1 MQYWSPV
8 RNLLL
13 SLLLA
18 MFLGLL
24 GQWFYEL
31 PGWFPGAML
40 LGAAWGSGMGLWQAK
55 TAGKLPRPIFLL
67 GLLLSAALCYGLFLR
82 YVGAAF
88 TGTLLV
94 SVAQA
99 VCFLF
104 TARCQ
109 DSFYGPLGI
118 STVLLSL
125 PVLVLYWTP
134 WLVPL
139 AGLALVLTLDGFRVM
154 GLYRSYHMG
163 KAGDIRRRDPA
174 LSRSSLGLFAAGLLL
189 LFCAAALTCLVGW
202 GLSALGKQLW
212 NAASGPLHQGYAWLG
227 AQIDT
232 FRAWFLSH
240 FHAIEN
246 EKGPPDTDIKP
257 HFQFGLPENS
267 YLISWLPLAGL
278 IAMLA
283 TIGFAATRVL
293 RRPNT
298 PKSCDYVDEIEALE
312 RPRFRLGD
320 WLRQRKPQRLSD
332 FSDNNKKVRFLFQ
345 QLLRRKQKSDPAAL
359 CRTPNELA
367 ESPAETLLAQ
377 LYNRV
382 RYGGEQ
388 ATDQEVAEAA
398 NSLADR

>member
-1 MQYWSPV
+1 MRYWNPI

-18 MFLGLL
+18 LFLGLL

-40 LGAAWGSGMGLWQAK
+40 LGAAWGGGMGLWQAK
-55 TAGKLPRPIFLL
+55 KEGTRLVFIL
-67 GLLLSAALCYGLFLR
+67 GMLLSAALCYWGFLR

-94 SVAQA
+94 GAAQG

-104 TARCQ
+104 TVRCQ
-109 DSFYGPLGI
+109 DSFYGPLGV

-125 PVLVLYWTP
+125 PVLVLYRTP
-134 WLVPL
+134 WLAPL
-139 AGLALVLTLDGFRVM
+139 GLLALMLTLDGFRVM

-163 KAGDIRRRDPA
+163 KAGDLTRRDPA

-189 LFCAAALTCLVGW
+189 LLGAAILTCLIGW
-202 GLSALGKQLW
+202 GLSLLGRQLW
-212 NAASGPLHQGYAWLG
+212 NSASGPLHQGYAWLG
-227 AQIDT
+227 EQIDT
-232 FRAWFLSH
+232 FRTWFLSH

-246 EKGPPDTDIKP
+246 EKSTPDIDIKP
-257 HFQFGLPENS
+257 HFQFDLGSS

-283 TIGFAATRVL
+283 TIGFAVGRGL
-293 RRPNT
+293 RKKPA
-298 PKSCDYVDEIEALE
+298 PKNCDYVDEVEALE
-312 RPRFRLGD
+312 RPRFRLWD
-320 WLRQRKPQRLSD
+320 WLRGRRPQRLSD
-332 FSDNNKKVRFLFQ
+332 FSDNNQKVRFLFQ
-345 QLLRRKQKSDPAAL
+345 QLLRQKLRSDPAAIFQ
-359 CRTPNELA
+359 TPNELA
-367 ESPAETLLAQ
+367 DPDTPGEGELAR

-382 RYGGEQ
+382 RYGGER
-388 ATDQEVAEAA
+388 ATDQEVEEAA
-398 NSLADR
+398 RVLQNGT